1 MSTKLDYSEFINW
14 QTFYNFPLSASLA
27 IMPKPRLKSL
37 AHRSNLTPFIH
48 PSSIEATGSGWV
60 YGVFGSQVAVHPLT
74 SLFIMISGWWRRFL
88 RIRKPPQLR
97 SSQDRATQ
105 GRLGEQ
111 IAADYL
117 MKHQGMT
124 VLTRNWR
131 MGRFEIDIVCRD
143 KETLVFVEVR
153 TRREGSLVS
162 GYWSLTKKKRKALLT
177 AFRCYMKT
185 LPEKPWTYRFDV
197 VEIRSK
203 AMSDPE
209 INYLRNI
216 RIFPK

>member
-1 MSTKLDYSEFINW
+1 MTSRFW
-14 QTFYNFPLSASLA
+14 QWLVNLRTSRPL
-27 IMPKPRLKSL
+27 
-37 AHRSNLTPFIH
+37 
-48 PSSIEATGSGWV
+48 
-60 YGVFGSQVAVHPLT
+60 
-74 SLFIMISGWWRRFL
+74 
-88 RIRKPPQLR
+88 
-97 SSQDRATQ
+97 RATQ
-105 GRLGEQ
+105 DRTTQGQLGEQ
-111 IAADYL
+111 LAADYL
-117 MKHQGMT
+117 VKHQGMT

-131 MGRFEIDIVCRD
+131 RGRYEIDIVCRD
-143 KETLVFVEVR
+143 GDTLVFVEVR

-162 GYWSLTKKKRKALLT
+162 GYSSLTKKKRKALLT
-177 AFRCYMKT
+177 AFRSYMKA

>member
-1 MSTKLDYSEFINW
+1 MTS
-14 QTFYNFPLSASLA
+14 
-27 IMPKPRLKSL
+27 RLL
-37 AHRSNLTPFIH
+37 QWLVNL
-48 PSSIEATGSGWV
+48 
-60 YGVFGSQVAVHPLT
+60 
-74 SLFIMISGWWRRFL
+74 
-88 RIRKPPQLR
+88 RKPPTLR
-97 SSQDRATQ
+97 ATQDRATQ

-117 MKHQGMT
+117 VQHHGMT

-131 MGRFEIDIVCRD
+131 RGRYEIDIVCRD
-143 KETLVFVEVR
+143 GDTLVFVEVR

-162 GYWSLTKKKRKALLT
+162 GYSSLTKKKRKALLT
-177 AFRCYMKT
+177 AFRSYMKA